1 MHGSFHVLYLT
12 IQQRGCGGCFLY
24 KRKACSVC
32 FADFTR
38 QRANMTRVPL
48 MEWNPLFVSKP
59 RLLRNCSGQKHQHS
73 IAAKMLRRTSI
84 FQEKLNERN
93 LHQQKI
99 LHSAFMSL
107 NWHSL
112 MQLSLYV
119 DVDVRHRTRE
129 TRTFL
134 VQVSLVGERN
144 LGRAKKGKITKA
156 ASKARC

>member
-1 MHGSFHVLYLT
+1 MEP
-12 IQQRGCGGCFLY
+12 
-24 KRKACSVC
+24 AVC
-32 FADFTR
+32 FQTSA
-38 QRANMTRVPL
+38 L
-48 MEWNPLFVSKP
+48 KKH
-59 RLLRNCSGQKHQHS
+59 CSGQKHQDF

-84 FQEKLNERN
+84 FQEKLDERN

>member
-1 MHGSFHVLYLT
+1 MEP
-12 IQQRGCGGCFLY
+12 
-24 KRKACSVC
+24 AVC
-32 FADFTR
+32 FQTSA
-38 QRANMTRVPL
+38 L
-48 MEWNPLFVSKP
+48 KKH
-59 RLLRNCSGQKHQHS
+59 CSGQKHQDS

-84 FQEKLNERN
+84 FQEKLDERN

-119 DVDVRHRTRE
+119 EVDVRHRTRE

-156 ASKARC
+156 ASKARCYALMVGNVTDIQVKEQNIIFIQYIQDTQVQIRFWPSTISQRVKM